1 MSHAATAIPP
11 RTLRRF
17 GLLMAAM
24 IAGIFGLLFPL
35 LKNRS
40 LPPMPWAL
48 ALLFAIFALVSPPSL
63 ALTYRL
69 WMKLGHV
76 LGWINSR
83 IILTLLFWVVVTPL
97 SLLFR
102 LLRRDI
108 LKLDFRDPKAASYRV
123 PVRGTDPKQG
133 MERPF

>member
-1 MSHAATAIPP
+1 MP
-11 RTLRRF
+11 LRRF

-35 LKNRS
+35 LKSRS
-40 LPPMPWAL
+40 LPLVPWII
-48 ALLFAIFALVSPPSL
+48 ALLFAVLALAIPHSL
-63 ALTYRL
+63 GLTYRL

-83 IILTLLFWVVVTPL
+83 IILTLLFWGVVTPL
-97 SLLFR
+97 SLLFK
-102 LLRRDI
+102 LVRRDI
-108 LKLDFRDPKAASYRV
+108 LKLDYRDPRATSYRV
-123 PVRGTDPKQG
+123 PVHGTDPKQG

>member
-1 MSHAATAIPP
+1 MVTTSEK
-11 RTLRRF
+11 TLREF
-17 GLLMAAM
+17 GLVMAGM

-35 LKNRS
+35 LKSRS
-40 LPPMPWAL
+40 VPLTPWL
-48 ALLFAIFALVSPPSL
+48 IALLFAILAFAWPRGLSL
-63 ALTYRL
+63 IYRC

-83 IILTLLFWVVVTPL
+83 IILTLLFWGIVTPL

-102 LLRRDI
+102 LVGRDI
-108 LKLDFRDPKAASYRV
+108 LKLDYRDPKAPSYRV
-123 PVRGTDPKQG
+123 PATGTNPKQG